1 MNIQAT
7 TNDAYELMHRGILA
21 LQRAEQAGLR
31 LDLEYCATQNK
42 KLTHHIKYQENK
54 FAKSELGQLW
64 KKTYRANMN
73 FGSGQQLA
81 FLLYNIMKLTP
92 TKFTQGEG
100 GSTDE
105 EALTKLELPGIQHL
119 IRSRKLKKLRDT
131 YLASFIREQ
140 VDGILHP
147 NFNLHLVK
155 TFRPSTDHPN
165 LANVPNRD
173 YESMKLCRGAIFPRI
188 GHQFLSGDF
197 GGIEVK
203 MACCYT
209 EDPQLIH
216 DVNHGDMHLDM
227 AVELFKLDNLDKSH
241 KGEGRLRQGAKNGF
255 VFPQFY
261 GDYWG
266 NNVPSLLDWAKEA
279 TLKDGTPGWEHLQ
292 NKKLITLDR
301 KGNIKSRVAF
311 EKHVQ
316 QVEDVFWNTRYRVY
330 TKWKKKWWA
339 QYQKKGYIEMFTG
352 FRCGGSVMRE
362 NECINAPF
370 QGTAFHCMLWTL
382 IQLDQY
388 QQERGWR
395 SRIVNQIYDE
405 IMFDAHPEETKKV
418 ARQIV
423 KTATKEL
430 PAHYPWINVP
440 LEIDIESGA
449 VDTAWGT
456 KNEMEM

>member
-7 TNDAYELMHRGILA
+7 TKDAYELMHRGILA
-21 LQRAEQAGLR
+21 LQRAEQAGMR
-31 LDLEYCATQNK
+31 LDLEYCAIQNK
-42 KLTHHIKYQENK
+42 KLTRHITYNENK

-64 KKTYRANMN
+64 KKTYRAKMN
-73 FGSGQQLA
+73 IGSGQQLA
-81 FLLYNIMKLTP
+81 VILYDIMKLKP
-92 TKFTQGEG
+92 TKLTQGEG

-105 EALTKLELPGIQHL
+105 EALTKLEIPELQHL
-119 IRSRKLKKLRDT
+119 LRSRKLKKLRDT
-131 YLASFIREQ
+131 YLASFTREQ
-140 VDGILHP
+140 VDGVLRP
-147 NFNLHLVK
+147 LFNLHLVK
-155 TFRPSTDHPN
+155 TYRPSTDHPN
-165 LANVPNRD
+165 LANVPKRD

-266 NNVPSLLDWAKEA
+266 NNVPSLLEWAKESE
-279 TLKDGTPGWEHLQ
+279 LKDGTPGWIHLQ
-292 NKKLITLDR
+292 DKKLIRLDK

-339 QYQKKGYIEMFTG
+339 VPEKRIYRNVYWF
-352 FRCGGSVMRE
+352 S
-362 NECINAPF
+362 
-370 QGTAFHCMLWTL
+370 LW
-382 IQLDQY
+382 
-388 QQERGWR
+388 RFG
-395 SRIVNQIYDE
+395 
-405 IMFDAHPEETKKV
+405 DAGK
-418 ARQIV
+418 
-423 KTATKEL
+423 
-430 PAHYPWINVP
+430 
-440 LEIDIESGA
+440 
-449 VDTAWGT
+449 
-456 KNEMEM
+456 

>member
-7 TNDAYELMHRGILA
+7 TKDAYELMHRGILA

-31 LDLEYCATQNK
+31 LDLDYCAIQNK
-42 KLTHHIKYQENK
+42 KLTRHIQYQENK
-54 FAKSELGQLW
+54 FAETELGQLW
-64 KKTYRANMN
+64 KKTYRAKMN
-73 FGSGQQLA
+73 VGSGQQLA
-81 FLLYNIMKLTP
+81 FVLYDVMKLKPAKLTS
-92 TKFTQGEG
+92 GEG

-105 EALTKLELPGIQHL
+105 EALTKLELPGISHL

-131 YLASFIREQ
+131 YLASFTREQ
-140 VDGILHP
+140 VDGTIHA
-147 NFNLHLVK
+147 NFNLHFAK
-155 TFRPSTDHPN
+155 TYRPSTDHPN
-165 LANVPNRD
+165 LANVPKRD

-209 EDPQLIH
+209 EDPTLIY

-227 AVELFKLDNLDKSH
+227 AVELFKLDSLDKSYT
-241 KGEGRLRQGAKNGF
+241 GEARLRQGAKNGF

-266 NNVPSLLDWAKEA
+266 NNVPSLLEWAKESE
-279 TLKDGTPGWEHLQ
+279 LKDGTPGWIHLQ
-292 NKKLITLDR
+292 DKKLIRLDK
-301 KGNIKSRVAF
+301 KGRIKSKEAF

-316 QVEDVFWNTRYRVY
+316 KVEDIFWNTRYKVY
-330 TKWKKKWWA
+330 TKWKKKLWT
-339 QYQKKGYIEMFTG
+339 QYQKRGYVEMFSG

-362 NECINAPF
+362 NECINAPL

-388 QQERGWR
+388 QQERGWK

-405 IMFDAHPEETKKV
+405 IMFDAHPDETKKV

-423 KTATKEL
+423 ETATKEL
-430 PAHYPWINVP
+430 PAHYKWINVP
-440 LEIDIESGA
+440 LTIDIEAGNTDAS
-449 VDTAWGT
+449 WNT